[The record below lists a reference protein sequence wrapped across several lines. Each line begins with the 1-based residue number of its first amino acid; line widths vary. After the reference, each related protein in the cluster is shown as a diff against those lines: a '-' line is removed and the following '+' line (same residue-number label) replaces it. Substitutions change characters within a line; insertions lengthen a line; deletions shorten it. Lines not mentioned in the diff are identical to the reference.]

1 MVGGRPGA
9 SASSVHLARYRRR
22 VVPPRPVPARLV
34 AIAAA
39 LASCAVLPAAGQAAT
54 LGTDQRCYV
63 TGEQAW
69 LSGSGF
75 APRAPITVTRG
86 TDVVPTPA
94 ATADNSGAFRRT
106 LLVPEVPGGLVE
118 GQIEVSATDGAATA
132 RTFLNI
138 ARVTASFSP
147 TEGDLRTLRVSH
159 VVSGFGLAEE
169 RPSVYLHYVSPAAQ
183 KATQKSVSTGGTTA
197 LNAQQKTGGS
207 TVAAA
212 DPPGV
217 RTYRLGLLRGP
228 CGVLR
233 TSPRKL
239 FRSRP
244 PRARGCSSTTRA
256 PAIHARH
263 GRLEL
268 PLGRP
273 QGDDQLARRAALGLR
288 AAQPAYFTNS
298 ADRAPSRKV
307 VLTRSSTIFAVLA
320 RFTPRRPSGRVIR
333 RRCVPGLTATNPPVK
348 RRVIAVPV
356 SVRGASGVPRS
367 TP

>member
-1 MVGGRPGA
+1 V
-9 SASSVHLARYRRR
+9 VH
-22 VVPPRPVPARLV
+22 PRPVPARLV

-39 LASCAVLPAAGQAAT
+39 SASLAAPSIAGAAT
-54 LGTDQRCYV
+54 LGLDQRCYV

-69 LSGSGF
+69 ISGSGF
-75 APRAPITVTRG
+75 APRSPITVTRG

-118 GQIEVSATDGAATA
+118 GQIEVSATDGTATA

-159 VVSGFGLAEE
+159 VVSGFGLAED
-169 RPSVYLHYVSPAAQ
+169 RPSIYIHYVSPAAQ
-183 KATQKSVSTGGTTA
+183 KATQKSVATGGTST
-197 LNAQQKTGGS
+197 LSAQQKTGGS

-239 FRSRP
+239 FPFKTTTGTWLLQYDTRP
-244 PRARGCSSTTRA
+244 RYTRGTAGSSFLWVA
-256 PAIHARH
+256 
-263 GRLEL
+263 
-268 PLGRP
+268 
-273 QGDDQLARRAALGLR
+273 
-288 AAQPAYFTNS
+288 
-298 ADRAPSRKV
+298 RKV
-307 VLTRSSTIFAVLA
+307 TV
-320 RFTPRRPSGRVIR
+320 G
-333 RRCVPGLTATNPPVK
+333 
-348 RRVIAVPV
+348 
-356 SVRGASGVPRS
+356 
-367 TP
+367 

>member
-1 MVGGRPGA
+1 MPRHANGRAGA
-9 SASSVHLARYRRR
+9 LAFSVHPARYLRSVVHPRRT
-22 VVPPRPVPARLV
+22 VPRRPAVL
-34 AIAAA
+34 AAA
-39 LASCAVLPAAGQAAT
+39 LLAAPALGGIATPAQAAT
-54 LGTDQRCYV
+54 LGLDQRCYV

-69 LSGSGF
+69 ISGSGF

-86 TDVVPTPA
+86 TEVVPTPA

-118 GQIEVSATDGAATA
+118 GQIEVSASDGTASA

-159 VVSGFGLAEE
+159 VVSGFGLSED
-169 RPSVYLHYVSPAAQ
+169 RPSIYLHYVSPAAQ
-183 KATQKSVSTGGTTA
+183 KATQKAVGTGGTST
-197 LNAQQKTGGS
+197 LSAQQKTGGS

-239 FRSRP
+239 FPFKTTPGTWLLQYDTRP
-244 PRARGCSSTTRA
+244 RYTRGTAGSSFLWVA
-256 PAIHARH
+256 
-263 GRLEL
+263 
-268 PLGRP
+268 
-273 QGDDQLARRAALGLR
+273 
-288 AAQPAYFTNS
+288 
-298 ADRAPSRKV
+298 RKV
-307 VLTRSSTIFAVLA
+307 TI
-320 RFTPRRPSGRVIR
+320 
-333 RRCVPGLTATNPPVK
+333 N
-348 RRVIAVPV
+348 
-356 SVRGASGVPRS
+356 
-367 TP
+367 